1 MSSMEYLRV
10 VNQYKLG
17 EIRHGPVAQER
28 PCHRLAFESPL
39 IMTSCMSSTDG
50 VRSSLGVLWRLGRD
64 GFQSALHARTCV
76 SVGIAAPI
84 GDRKCLEATLPL
96 SGPGNGLATT
106 QLCPADGEER
116 QLHGRAQAREFS
128 GSKLTKRRGLRIFV
142 GQDAVSLLYSNRRSV
157 TAGAQCKREKEP
169 P

>member
-1 MSSMEYLRV
+1 MSSIEYLRV
-10 VNQYKLG
+10 VNHYNIGDGMDRSPKRDPVIGLRSN
-17 EIRHGPVAQER
+17 RH
-28 PCHRLAFESPL
+28 F

-64 GFQSALHARTCV
+64 GFQSALRARTCV

-96 SGPGNGLATT
+96 SSPGNGLATT

-128 GSKLTKRRGLRIFV
+128 GSKLTKRRGLRIVV